1 MLLRQRRWRI
11 IMGGLPIMQTQKP
24 KGIAVWLS
32 SIFFAC
38 ACEMGIEKDERLHGK
53 EMNPCQTLI
62 CHIYSSFSSF
72 QISKGRRGTNLYTV
86 CSFLMGKN
94 RNWAHPQSS
103 CGQQLGAMTCLSVEG
118 GKKGSF
124 IFSHHPCLH
133 EKWYHVQCVH

>member
-1 MLLRQRRWRI
+1 
-11 IMGGLPIMQTQKP
+11 MGGLPIMQTKKP

-38 ACEMGIEKDERLHGK
+38 ACEMGIEKDEILHEK

-62 CHIYSSFSSF
+62 CHIYSSFSFF

-118 GKKGSF
+118 GKKR
-124 IFSHHPCLH
+124 ILH
-133 EKWYHVQCVH
+133 FFPSPLST